1 MITRTNVV
9 LILCAVA
16 TAATLSAA
24 GDQGTRLN
32 RVMQEKLDHS
42 KAILGAV
49 VTSDWTTLD
58 RESRALALAVRDP
71 AWTALIAP
79 EYLAHS
85 DEFQA
90 ALQQLIQASARKD
103 LDLAAKAEVSLT
115 MSCVDCHRYV
125 ARHRI
130 AGR

>member
-1 MITRTNVV
+1 MITRLKVV
-9 LILCAVA
+9 LILCAVG
-16 TAATLSAA
+16 AAVTLSAA
-24 GDQGTRLN
+24 GDQTPSLN
-32 RVMQEKLDHS
+32 RVMREKLDHS

-49 VTSDWTTLD
+49 VTSDWATLD

-79 EYLAHS
+79 EYLKQS
-85 DEFQA
+85 DAFQK

-103 LDLAAKAEVSLT
+103 LDMAASADVSLT

-125 ARHRI
+125 ARRRI
-130 AGR
+130 AK

>member
-1 MITRTNVV
+1 MITRLKAI
-9 LILCAVA
+9 LILCAVG
-16 TAATLSAA
+16 AAVTLSAA
-24 GDQGTRLN
+24 GDQGSRLDL
-32 RVMQEKLDHS
+32 VMREKLDHS

-71 AWTALIAP
+71 AWTALRAP
-79 EYLAHS
+79 EYLKQS

-90 ALQQLIQASARKD
+90 ALQRLIEASARKD

-125 ARHRI
+125 ARRRN
-130 AGR
+130 AG